1 MPLGCFGCNTPLR
14 KGERLICTVCRNELP
29 LTEYNFTDE
38 NPIDRVFYG
47 RINVKKVNSFLFF
60 TKNGVVKNIIHH
72 LKYKNQQQLGTFF
85 GRWYAQSIK
94 ERLDIDIVVPVP
106 LHKKKLTKR
115 GYNQVSLFGQ
125 ELALHFNASYQENV
139 LFKTA
144 NTRTLTKKNR
154 FSRWKVNQDLYKLT
168 NEENVAG
175 KTILLVDDVIT
186 TGATI
191 EACATALHKAKNV
204 TIYVAT
210 IAIVP

>member
-210 IAIVP
+210 IAVVP